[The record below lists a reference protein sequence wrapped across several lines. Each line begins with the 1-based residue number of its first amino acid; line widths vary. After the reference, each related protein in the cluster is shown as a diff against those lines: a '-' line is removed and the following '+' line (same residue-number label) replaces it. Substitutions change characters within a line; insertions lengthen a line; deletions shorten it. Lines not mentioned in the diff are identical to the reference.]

1 MPPHGVDTLNYM
13 SYQVDMILPGGV
25 ICSVSGLEFD
35 DEDDN
40 DDDENNDKDDDGSG
54 GGGGDVGKLSN
65 VYRMECIYSFR
76 YVIAFF
82 LKRQTS

>member
-35 DEDDN
+35 DDDDN

-65 VYRMECIYSFR
+65 VYRM
-76 YVIAFF
+76 
-82 LKRQTS
+82 K